1 MAGRLAAGRRCRGA
15 PEYST
20 DMLARIGEIVVD
32 CRDARAAAEF
42 WAAALGYRITE
53 EDETGLAVAGHPSAP
68 TLLFLWSTDVK
79 RHKNRLHLDICPLH
93 GSTRDETVE
102 RLEALGASRVGKPD
116 GASWVVMKDPDGNEF
131 CVMSTVLPPEPEPFH
146 AGSNPG

>member
-1 MAGRLAAGRRCRGA
+1 
-15 PEYST
+15 
-20 DMLARIGEIVVD
+20 MLARIGEIVID

-42 WAAALGYRITE
+42 WAAALGYRITA
-53 EDETGLAVAGHPSAP
+53 EDDTGFAVAGHPSAP

-79 RHKNRLHLDICPLH
+79 QHKNRLHLDICPVE

-102 RLEALGASRVGKPD
+102 RLEALGAVRVGTPD

-146 AGSNPG
+146 EGGDPGMR